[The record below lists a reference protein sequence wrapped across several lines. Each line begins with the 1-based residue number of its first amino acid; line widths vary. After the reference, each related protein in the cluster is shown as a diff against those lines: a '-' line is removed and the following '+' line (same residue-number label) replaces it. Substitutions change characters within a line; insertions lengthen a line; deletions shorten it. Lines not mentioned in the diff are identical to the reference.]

1 MKKQFASNDGW
12 KMSEEIYTRIEEID
26 REAERLI
33 SEAKIKAHQILE
45 DAQRESNE
53 ILSGELAVDEIRREQ
68 NEIIGAA
75 QEEANKQVEEAKQK
89 ALDLKKRSLGEVD
102 EVLKMIVNDVVR
114 IS

>member
-1 MKKQFASNDGW
+1 
-12 KMSEEIYTRIEEID
+12 MSEVIYTRIEEID

-53 ILSGELAVDEIRREQ
+53 IFTRELAVDEIRGEQ
-68 NEIIGAA
+68 NKIIRAA
-75 QEEANKQVEEAKQK
+75 QKEGGKQVAEAKQK
-89 ALDLKKRSLGEVD
+89 VLDLKKRSLGKAD
-102 EVLKMIVNDVVR
+102 EVIKMIVNDVMR